1 MQLRRTRG
9 TDETAETAETTG
21 PRDLAAAVASGDASA
36 MLAQIDCCL
45 AETVTDD
52 EQAVAWA
59 FDRLFEAY
67 HEGRIS
73 GQEMRDQGDLLK
85 AKYAHTE
92 YIQAKRCC
100 SCGCPWNM

>member
-9 TDETAETAETTG
+9 NSDAAEPAETTG

-36 MLAQIDCCL
+36 MVEQIDCCL
-45 AETVTDD
+45 AETIADD

-59 FDRLFEAY
+59 FDRLFEARY
-67 HEGRIS
+67 GGHITE
-73 GQEMRDQGDLLK
+73 QQMRDQGDLLK
-85 AKYAHTE
+85 ARYAHTE

-100 SCGCPWNM
+100 NCGCPWNM